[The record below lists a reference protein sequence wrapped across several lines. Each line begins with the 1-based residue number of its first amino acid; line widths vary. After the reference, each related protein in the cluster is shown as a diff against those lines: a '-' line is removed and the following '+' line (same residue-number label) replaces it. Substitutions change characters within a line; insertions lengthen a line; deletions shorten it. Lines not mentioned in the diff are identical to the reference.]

1 MKHRDVLSLELPG
14 YRPRRQFSIEKKG
27 GIDLKAEGL
36 KVSNE
41 GVNGIKGYKF
51 AGVSCGIKKSGREDL
66 ALIYS
71 EVPAAAAGVFTTNKS
86 KAAPVLVDLENIKS
100 AVTRA
105 VVINSGNANACTGKK
120 GMENAREMV
129 ELTAGLL
136 KADKSE
142 VLVSSTGIIGVQLP
156 MEKVRAGIE
165 KAVAGLAP
173 DGGDA
178 AARGIMTTDTR
189 EKKVT
194 VKVDL
199 STGEVTVGAIAKG
212 SGMIHPNMA
221 TMLCFMLTDAAVEKH
236 LLQEILKETVDDTF
250 NMISVDGDTST
261 NDMVIALANG
271 TAGNEKITEKD
282 GDYDKLSAAFKAA
295 AEAMAVEIVRDGEGA
310 TKLLK
315 ACVINAPTKQD
326 ARTGA
331 KAIVSS
337 SLVKAAF
344 FGEDANWGRVL
355 CALGY
360 SGADFDPGSV
370 DMYFSSKIGAIKLV
384 EKGEG
389 LVFDE
394 AKAAEILGETD
405 IEILVDLNCGK
416 FSATAWGCDLSYDYV
431 KINGSYRT

>member
-1 MKHRDVLSLELPG
+1 MR
-14 YRPRRQFSIEKKG
+14 KG
-27 GIDLKAEGL
+27 GMDMSIEGL
-36 KVSNE
+36 KVTKE
-41 GVNGIKGYKF
+41 GLNGIKGYKF

-120 GMENAREMV
+120 GMDNAWEMV
-129 ELTAGLL
+129 ELTADLL
-136 KADKSE
+136 KVNKSE
-142 VLVSSTGIIGVQLP
+142 VLVSSTGVIGVQLP
-156 MEKVRAGIE
+156 MEKVRTGIE
-165 KAVAGLAP
+165 KAVESLAA

-199 STGEVTVGAIAKG
+199 SSGEVTVGAIAKG

-236 LLQEILKETVDDTF
+236 LLQEILEEAANDTF

-261 NDMVIALANG
+261 NDTVIALANG
-271 TAGNEKITEKD
+271 TAGNEKITERD

-295 AEAMAVEIVRDGEGA
+295 AEAMAVDIVRDGEGA
-310 TKLLK
+310 TKFLK
-315 ACVINAPTKQD
+315 ACVINAPTKRD

-360 SGADFDPGSV
+360 SGADFDPASV
-370 DMYFSSKIGAIKLV
+370 DMYFSSRKGAIKLV

-394 AKAAEILGETD
+394 AKAAAILGETD
-405 IEILVDLNCGK
+405 IKILVDLNCGK